1 MATTGSDPNEP
12 RTSVS
17 IDTAVNEDVTI
28 LVDEEATERDSA
40 YGDEITAGSITPF
53 GIIKGVRLT
62 HELCL
67 VDCDGNIPPDMLPSD
82 EQEINR
88 LDLHHALM
96 LWLLGGQL
104 HLAPIGSQPQRV
116 LDLGTGTGNW
126 AVDFADLYPTAE
138 VIGTD
143 LTPIQAT
150 FVPPNLRF
158 IIDDFEDE
166 WAYGQAPFDYIHGR
180 YLASA
185 VRDWPHLVRQSFQ
198 NLKPGGWVEF
208 QEWDT
213 MLYSKDGSLTE
224 EAALYKFHH
233 HTCSRRSAAG
243 YDTQPGPKIEGW
255 LRDTGFVN
263 VQAIELPIPLGTWP
277 KDTTYVRFADQ
288 QDIHLQKQVGICN
301 YLQFQAGMEGIAIG
315 CLVRT
320 APDPWS
326 MEEVQALLAE
336 ARKDMKSPR
345 IHGQY
350 DL

>member
-40 YGDEITAGSITPF
+40 YGDEISAYTTS
-53 GIIKGVRLT
+53 LT
-62 HELCL
+62 SSVNTFMMQYGRIYHTFR
-67 VDCDGNIPPDMLPSD
+67 DHQGNMLPSD

-277 KDTTYVRFADQ
+277 KDTTY
-288 QDIHLQKQVGICN
+288 KQVGICN

-350 DL
+350 DFYVVYGQKPPSAVH